1 MGADSPPSAPSAPV
15 ALAAGDAMPVATVG
29 PITRTDIVRYAGAG
43 GDFNPIHH
51 DEPFARDLGL
61 PSVFSMGM
69 LQGGALAQRVGRWVG
84 PENVVSMSMRFTG
97 QVWPGDTLTLAA
109 RVVAVDGNAGTAG
122 GDAVAGGPTATIEAT
137 ATRDG
142 GEVVVR
148 LAARV
153 RIASP
158 GGHA

>member
-15 ALAAGDAMPVATVG
+15 ALAAGDTMPVATVG

-97 QVWPGDTLTLAA
+97 QVWPGDALTLEGRVTGVDDDAEATGAA
-109 RVVAVDGNAGTAG
+109 GADGA
-122 GDAVAGGPTATIEAT
+122 TATIEAA

-148 LAARV
+148 LKARV
-153 RIASP
+153 RVA
-158 GGHA
+158 GRRKGT